1 MIKFPNVIL
10 DRQTLKEILQL
21 TCGILH
27 HHFFYEKKTVAIF
40 LSEFTDVLQNEIR
53 GFINSVETEILDDLL
68 TYRAARFYF
77 TCHFVSTHLRKT
89 LIEKLHFSEQELY
102 AFENVVSKYTG
113 DMPDEKSTKHKR
125 THY

>member
-1 MIKFPNVIL
+1 MIFSNRIM
-10 DRQTLKEILQL
+10 DRQTLKEILQV
-21 TCGILH
+21 TCGVLH
-27 HHFFYEKKTVAIF
+27 TNFFYEKERVIEFLDNFTETLKLEIILFTETV
-40 LSEFTDVLQNEIR
+40 EPEI
-53 GFINSVETEILDDLL
+53 INDLL

-89 LIEKLHFSEQELY
+89 FIERLHFSEQELY

-113 DMPDEKSTKHKR
+113 DKPNEKPTEHKR